1 MCHSGCITFAASRL
15 SAAEVSGRE
24 VLEVG
29 SRDVNGSV
37 RPVVEALR
45 PASYLGVDI
54 EDGPGVDVICDATN
68 LVSRF
73 GPERFDVVIST
84 ELLEHVREWRI
95 VINGMKSVLR
105 PGGVLLIT
113 TRSKGFGVH
122 GYPYDYWRYEP
133 KDMHR
138 IFADFDVETVQPDQ
152 LRPGVFVKARK
163 PERHEAA
170 DLDAIALYSVIRGER
185 VPDVSEA
192 EARAFK
198 PPFSLMAFIWGLMPR
213 SVRSDGLR
221 PLLRRLLRVS
231 SRGS

>member
-1 MCHSGCITFAASRL
+1 MCHSGCIEFAASRL
-15 SAAEVSGRE
+15 SAEEVNDRD

-37 RPVVEALR
+37 RTVIEALG

-54 EDGPGVDVICDATN
+54 EEGPGVDVICDATN

-73 GPERFDVVIST
+73 GRERFDVVIST
-84 ELLEHVREWRI
+84 ELLEHVCDWRS
-95 VINGMKSVLR
+95 VIGEMKSVLR
-105 PGGVLLIT
+105 TGGVLLIT

-133 KDMHR
+133 EDMHR
-138 IFADFDVETVQPDQ
+138 IFADFELEAVEPDQ

-163 PERHEAA
+163 PELHEAA
-170 DLDAIALYSVIRGER
+170 DLDGIALYSIIRGER
-185 VPDVSEA
+185 VHDVSES

-198 PPFSLMAFIWGLMPR
+198 PPFSLMAFMWGLMPPR
-213 SVRSDGLR
+213 VKSDGIR
-221 PLLRRLLRVS
+221 PLLRRLLRTS
-231 SRGS
+231 SRSS